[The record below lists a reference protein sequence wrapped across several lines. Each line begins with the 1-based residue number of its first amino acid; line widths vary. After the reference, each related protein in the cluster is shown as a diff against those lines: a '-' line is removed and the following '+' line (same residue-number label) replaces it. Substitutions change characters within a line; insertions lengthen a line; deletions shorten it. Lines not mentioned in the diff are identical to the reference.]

1 MKNYFTQVSFFGQ
14 AIMAIYFLVF
24 GAFSTQRFLA
34 IGNLMPRLS
43 TLFKHASWT
52 GFHIKK

>member
-34 IGNLMPRLS
+34 IGHLMPRLS